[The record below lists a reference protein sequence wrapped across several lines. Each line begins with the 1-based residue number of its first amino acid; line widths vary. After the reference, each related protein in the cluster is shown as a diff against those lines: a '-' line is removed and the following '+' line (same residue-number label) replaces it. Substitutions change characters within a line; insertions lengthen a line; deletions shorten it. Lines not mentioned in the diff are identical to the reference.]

1 MKNTMMKYK
10 EIILRVDN
18 PICSK
23 CLSELRKKSQIDDY
37 TYSKEKFLVNFTLFI
52 DHKVIC
58 CNVEVLCILM
68 VLTTWIPEVYA
79 IFREKS
85 FLSVK

>member
-1 MKNTMMKYK
+1 MKYK

-58 CNVEVLCILM
+58 CNV
-68 VLTTWIPEVYA
+68 
-79 IFREKS
+79 
-85 FLSVK
+85 